1 MCVSSSD
8 RSCAEELQ
16 SCGFDPAVTSYT
28 VLLQTRPANNTDTV
42 CDAFTL
48 PHEGALTDGGCF
60 SSCHLKK
67 ETIRTES
74 VLLSHWAI
82 DWNISKCSR
91 NCVVLYF
98 FICVY
103 WFVFCFLFEYSSIK
117 THQIGLFFWSGFQ
130 LFVSHLFLFTSH
142 RLSACARANERASPS
157 RVTHT
162 TCFRVRHL

>member
-1 MCVSSSD
+1 MD
-8 RSCAEELQ
+8 LTP
-16 SCGFDPAVTSYT
+16 PAVTSYT

-67 ETIRTES
+67 EMIRTES

-103 WFVFCFLFEYSSIK
+103 WFVFVFYLNILVLK
-117 THQIGLFFWSGFQ
+117 HQIGLFFWSDFQ
-130 LFVSHLFLFTSH
+130 SFVSHLYLFTSH
-142 RLSACARANERASPS
+142 RLSACARANKLVSPP
-157 RVTHT
+157 RVTHNMLLCT
-162 TCFRVRHL
+162 SFMK

>member
-1 MCVSSSD
+1 MTVCVSSSD
-8 RSCAEELQ
+8 WSCAEELQ
-16 SCGFDPAVTSYT
+16 SCGFDPVVTSYT
-28 VLLQTRPANNTDTV
+28 ALLQTRPANNTDTV

-103 WFVFCFLFEYSSIK
+103 WFVFVFYLNILVLKHTRLDS
-117 THQIGLFFWSGFQ
+117 FWVDFQ
-130 LFVSHLFLFTSH
+130 LFVTHLCLFTSH
-142 RLSACARANERASPS
+142 RLSACAFRTNAS
-157 RVTHT
+157 HT
-162 TCFRVRHL
+162 TCFCEHHS

>member
-1 MCVSSSD
+1 MD
-8 RSCAEELQ
+8 LTP
-16 SCGFDPAVTSYT
+16 PAVTSYT
-28 VLLQTRPANNTDTV
+28 VLLQTRPANNTDTI

-48 PHEGALTDGGCF
+48 PHKGALTDGGCF

-67 ETIRTES
+67 EMIRTES

-103 WFVFCFLFEYSSIK
+103 WFVFVFYLNILVLK
-117 THQIGLFFWSGFQ
+117 HQIGLFFGVIFSRLYHICICSPAIGSQ
-130 LFVSHLFLFTSH
+130 RVQERTNAPRRLVS
-142 RLSACARANERASPS
+142 
-157 RVTHT
+157 HT
-162 TCFRVRHL
+162 TCFCVRHL